1 MNRGQS
7 AEGRGQKSTTSGFFF
22 CALRSALCALLWAAV
37 ANAQILDT
45 EVWVGKL
52 DLRDGG
58 FAAAELQNISNHR
71 GYDNQ
76 PSFLPDG
83 ASLLFTTEAS
93 SLDETGLGV
102 HAVRY
107 DFATGKSTPLPL
119 ARGFSPTPA
128 ADGRIMVLRQGGVWL
143 HDARGKLLR
152 ALTDTKEAGYFQR
165 FEDDSWVLFMND
177 KDRRIVLYDPASHAL
192 ETMITGA
199 ITAPYRVPGER
210 AVTFVVQDVVHEKET
225 LTLHRLDV
233 DEKRVTTLATIP
245 FKTGGHHVWT
255 PRKTIFIASGPEIRE
270 WDPQKPD
277 AWPVVQRF
285 SEPDLQGITRIALS
299 PTSDRVA
306 LVSTARDET
315 VVRDSRAATNDAM
328 AEALKKF
335 RGTSYVRTTETLALE
350 DATAT
355 EHGTWIRKWRTAQG
369 PIELRGRYTAL
380 WHRQIGGNGTPFWTL
395 EREVTNE

>member
-1 MNRGQS
+1 MRTLS
-7 AEGRGQKSTTSGFFF
+7 AF
-22 CALRSALCALLWAAV
+22 LLMLLLTAV

-45 EVWVGKL
+45 EVWAGAL
-52 DLRDGG
+52 DLRDGR
-58 FAAAELQNISNHR
+58 FVASDLKNVSNHR

-83 ASLLFTTEAS
+83 DSLLFTTEAS

-107 DFATGKSTPLPL
+107 DLVTGKSTPLPL

-128 ADGRIMVLRQGGVWL
+128 ADGQIMMLRQGGVWL

-152 ALTDTKEAGYFQR
+152 ALTETKEAGYFQR
-165 FEDDSWVLFMND
+165 FEADSRDTWVLFMND
-177 KDRRIVLYDPASHAL
+177 KDRRIVLYDPVTHAL

-210 AVTFVVQDVVHEKET
+210 AVTFVVQEKET

-245 FKTGGHHVWT
+245 FPTGGHHVWT
-255 PRKTIFIASGPEIRE
+255 PRKTIFIASGPEIHE
-270 WDPQKPD
+270 WDPRKPGQ
-277 AWPVVQRF
+277 WPVVQRF
-285 SEPDLQGITRIALS
+285 DQPDLQGITRIAIS
-299 PTSDRVA
+299 PRFDRIA

-315 VVRDSRAATNDAM
+315 VVRDSRAAMNDAM
-328 AEALKKF
+328 AAALKKF
-335 RGTSYVRTTETLALE
+335 RGTSYLRTPETFILQ
-350 DATAT
+350 DASAT
-355 EHGTWIRKWRTAQG
+355 EHGTWVRKWRSAEG
-369 PIELRGRYTAL
+369 PVELRGRYTAV
-380 WHRQIGGNGTPFWTL
+380 WHRQTGGNGVPSWTL